1 MPKVRSASLER
12 GAAVPYP
19 GDPHVVSRIRP
30 GMRLLG
36 GVRGLLFHE
45 VLFVRA
51 ARAYGDVGSQRDL
64 FWLMSFDQPRCR
76 LSGYRQVDQHA
87 LGALI

>member
-1 MPKVRSASLER
+1 
-12 GAAVPYP
+12 
-19 GDPHVVSRIRP
+19 VSRIRP

-51 ARAYGDVGSQRDL
+51 ARAYGLGGHFKAGQR
-64 FWLMSFDQPRCR
+64 WTDQNRPKEQT
-76 LSGYRQVDQHA
+76 LKPG
-87 LGALI
+87 LL